1 MSSKLCLWVHTN
13 RVAVV
18 RDVHGL
24 GQVGFVPNPDP
35 TRIIWEEENMV
46 GNWLGWFGWIFRF
59 GSCEFRVVSVRVSGL
74 SPGTIF
80 GRIWPRFRWITTR
93 SCRIWSGML
102 DILPETL
109 KVSDI
114 WSGMLNIS
122 LEMLKVL
129 VRVGLHGFWNVK
141 PTTGSLGSGLTVRN
155 SRSTTGV
162 VGSGGSGSDLGGL
175 ARLSGSVGLLDSPSH
190 CILENDRLSHM
201 HPVEAKSFLKDNEF
215 SSVPWQ

>member
-1 MSSKLCLWVHTN
+1 M
-13 RVAVV
+13 
-18 RDVHGL
+18 
-24 GQVGFVPNPDP
+24 
-35 TRIIWEEENMV
+35 IWSD
-46 GNWLGWFGWIFRF
+46 F
-59 GSCEFRVVSVRVSGL
+59 SVRVLWVSGCISSGIGFIVGNDFWSHL
-74 SPGTIF
+74 LRF
-80 GRIWPRFRWITTR
+80 GWNLAGSVEIWPRFRWITTR

-122 LEMLKVL
+122 LEILKVL

-141 PTTGSLGSGLTVRN
+141 PTIGPLGSGLTVRN